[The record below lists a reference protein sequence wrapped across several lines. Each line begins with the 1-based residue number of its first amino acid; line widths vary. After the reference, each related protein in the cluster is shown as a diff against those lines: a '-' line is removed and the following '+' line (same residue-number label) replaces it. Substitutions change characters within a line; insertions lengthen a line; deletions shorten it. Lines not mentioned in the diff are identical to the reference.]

1 MKTVYIPKG
10 ETVHYESL
18 ATEHLVVHGRLH
30 VTYGVKAQSI
40 TGSGVIDA
48 GSINA
53 DTVCIDD
60 VESGT
65 VICKR
70 LIAKRVQAPEVFAS
84 ESAAVSCFLSA
95 AYVETGKLT
104 AAISEVDEVVAQE
117 VVNLTPKKRTLFGTL
132 FASMLRSFW
141 TALTAPRQK
150 AEVLDAEFVPAQEDH
165 TETVQNEGSA
175 EFSASDQ
182 SVPEVEEKQED
193 VVDEE
198 LNRIVGLFK
207 LSREQ
212 GYNPDVAIRMCFVD
226 ETGTLHELNRTRRK
240 NRMTIT
246 YDGYEIRQLDL
257 ADLFGE
263 RDVFLSI
270 LNPLYFIEEL
280 GEDGKKLL
288 ERYLPT
294 IPHETVLSQLS
305 EPVREHLKNETILS
319 PEGSLKR
326 CREEIRSLEERI
338 TYLRGQKDLAASQG
352 ESHEQAEQEV
362 TLQADLLRREIAE
375 LEQRQFSSMDVS
387 AMQERLVELSGRYEE
402 AARDERADTSKL
414 REQLQL
420 LREKIARREVEKY
433 QSKFTEALAEAS
445 ARVKDLGV
453 RYQRENAA
461 YKAFHAG
468 MECPACHRSV
478 TEQSLPEVQAAL
490 KKVLS
495 ELYAAGSEQRAQLIE
510 LQEMDKKAADTFAQF
525 KEDDL
530 GKWAAEAAEMEQ
542 RCASLAEQ
550 ASAETER
557 LRAEI
562 QTLTADLEYG
572 NLSQSEYDHL
582 GTCREELRQSEAK
595 IAALQTMTAAQLPDF
610 DREIAQANASIAEIK
625 RKMANV
631 IAYISK
637 RAELT
642 FSQLKMNRVEISL
655 YDVVKSTGEVK
666 DTFKFQYGGRRYDRL
681 SLSEK
686 IRAGMEVSELMKRL
700 TGRNYPV
707 FVDNMESVDDLANV
721 RPTGQIIMA
730 KCVSGAAL
738 QVKPIRPIAFA
749 EQRAA

>member
-1 MKTVYIPKG
+1 MKKIEQFQITSLMLSGFKSYEEPTELVFGNPTVITGGNGRGKSSIADAIAFAVTGCPFFG
-10 ETVHYESL
+10 ER
-18 ATEHLVVHGRLH
+18 GIDRLH
-30 VTYGVKAQSI
+30 
-40 TGSGVIDA
+40 
-48 GSINA
+48 
-53 DTVCIDD
+53 
-60 VESGT
+60 
-65 VICKR
+65 
-70 LIAKRVQAPEVFAS
+70 
-84 ESAAVSCFLSA
+84 
-95 AYVETGKLT
+95 
-104 AAISEVDEVVAQE
+104 
-117 VVNLTPKKRTLFGTL
+117 
-132 FASMLRSFW
+132 
-141 TALTAPRQK
+141 
-150 AEVLDAEFVPAQEDH
+150 
-165 TETVQNEGSA
+165 NE
-175 EFSASDQ
+175 
-182 SVPEVEEKQED
+182 
-193 VVDEE
+193 
-198 LNRIVGLFK
+198 N
-207 LSREQ
+207 
-212 GYNPDVAIRMCFVD
+212 NPDAAIRMCFVD

-270 LNPLYFIEEL
+270 FNPLYFIEEL

-326 CREEIRSLEERI
+326 CREEIRGLEERI

-352 ESHEQAEQEV
+352 ESHEQAEQEL
-362 TLQADLLRREIAE
+362 TLQADTLREEIAE
-375 LEQRQFSSMDVS
+375 LEQRQFSGMDVS
-387 AMQERLVELSGRYEE
+387 DMQERLVELSGRYEE
-402 AARDERADTSKL
+402 AARDERTDTSKL
-414 REQLQL
+414 REQLQT
-420 LREKIARREVEKY
+420 LREKIARREGEQY

-453 RYQRENAA
+453 RYQRESAA

-478 TEQSLPEVQAAL
+478 TEQSLSEVQAAL

-510 LQEMDKKAADTFAQF
+510 LQEMDKKAADTFARF

-610 DREIAQANASIAEIK
+610 DREIAQANANIAEIK
-625 RKMANV
+625 RKMADV

>member
-1 MKTVYIPKG
+1 MKKIKQFQITSLMLSGFKSYEEPTELVFGNPTVITGGNGRGKSSIADAIAFAVTGCPFFG
-10 ETVHYESL
+10 ER
-18 ATEHLVVHGRLH
+18 GIDRLH
-30 VTYGVKAQSI
+30 
-40 TGSGVIDA
+40 
-48 GSINA
+48 
-53 DTVCIDD
+53 
-60 VESGT
+60 
-65 VICKR
+65 
-70 LIAKRVQAPEVFAS
+70 
-84 ESAAVSCFLSA
+84 
-95 AYVETGKLT
+95 
-104 AAISEVDEVVAQE
+104 
-117 VVNLTPKKRTLFGTL
+117 
-132 FASMLRSFW
+132 
-141 TALTAPRQK
+141 
-150 AEVLDAEFVPAQEDH
+150 
-165 TETVQNEGSA
+165 NE
-175 EFSASDQ
+175 
-182 SVPEVEEKQED
+182 
-193 VVDEE
+193 
-198 LNRIVGLFK
+198 N
-207 LSREQ
+207 
-212 GYNPDVAIRMCFVD
+212 NPDVAIRMCFVD

-319 PEGSLKR
+319 PEGSLKH
-326 CREEIRSLEERI
+326 CREEIRGLEERI

-352 ESHEQAEQEV
+352 EFHEQAEQEL
-362 TLQADLLRREIAE
+362 TLQADALREEIAE

-402 AARDERADTSKL
+402 AARDERTDTSKL

-478 TEQSLPEVQAAL
+478 TEQSLSEVQAAL

-510 LQEMDKKAADTFAQF
+510 LQEMDKKAADTFARF

-550 ASAETER
+550 ASAETEC

-572 NLSQSEYDHL
+572 NLSQAEYDRL

-595 IAALQTMTAAQLPDF
+595 IAALQDMTAAQLPDF
-610 DREIAQANASIAEIK
+610 DHEIAQANANIAEIK
-625 RKMANV
+625 RKMADV

>member
-1 MKTVYIPKG
+1 MKKIEQFQITSLMLSGFKSYEEPTELVFGNPTVITGGNGRGKSSIADAIAFAVTGCPFFG
-10 ETVHYESL
+10 ER
-18 ATEHLVVHGRLH
+18 GIDRLH
-30 VTYGVKAQSI
+30 
-40 TGSGVIDA
+40 
-48 GSINA
+48 
-53 DTVCIDD
+53 
-60 VESGT
+60 
-65 VICKR
+65 
-70 LIAKRVQAPEVFAS
+70 
-84 ESAAVSCFLSA
+84 
-95 AYVETGKLT
+95 
-104 AAISEVDEVVAQE
+104 
-117 VVNLTPKKRTLFGTL
+117 
-132 FASMLRSFW
+132 
-141 TALTAPRQK
+141 
-150 AEVLDAEFVPAQEDH
+150 
-165 TETVQNEGSA
+165 NE
-175 EFSASDQ
+175 
-182 SVPEVEEKQED
+182 
-193 VVDEE
+193 
-198 LNRIVGLFK
+198 N
-207 LSREQ
+207 
-212 GYNPDVAIRMCFVD
+212 NPDVAIRMCFVD

-257 ADLFGE
+257 ADFFGE

-270 LNPLYFIEEL
+270 FNPLYFIEEL

-326 CREEIRSLEERI
+326 CREEIRGLEERI

-352 ESHEQAEQEV
+352 ESHEQAEQEL
-362 TLQADLLRREIAE
+362 TLQADTLREEIAE
-375 LEQRQFSSMDVS
+375 LEQRQFSGMDVS
-387 AMQERLVELSGRYEE
+387 DMQERLVELSGRYEE
-402 AARDERADTSKL
+402 AARDERTDTSKL
-414 REQLQL
+414 REQLQT
-420 LREKIARREVEKY
+420 LREKIARREGEQY

-453 RYQRENAA
+453 RYQRESAA

-478 TEQSLPEVQAAL
+478 TEQSLSEVQAAL

-510 LQEMDKKAADTFAQF
+510 LQEMDKKAADTFARF

-550 ASAETER
+550 ASAETEC

-572 NLSQSEYDHL
+572 NLSQAEYDRL

-625 RKMANV
+625 RKIANV

-681 SLSEK
+681 SLSGK
-686 IRAGMEVSELMKRL
+686 IWAGMEVSELMKRL

-738 QVKPIRPIAFA
+738 QVKPVRPIVFA

>member
-1 MKTVYIPKG
+1 MYGI
-10 ETVHYESL
+10 EYEDDIL
-18 ATEHLVVHGRLH
+18 LLLRMIKFLH
-30 VTYGVKAQSI
+30 MQSP
-40 TGSGVIDA
+40 DA
-48 GSINA
+48 AHIFCQGH
-53 DTVCIDD
+53 
-60 VESGT
+60 
-65 VICKR
+65 
-70 LIAKRVQAPEVFAS
+70 P
-84 ESAAVSCFLSA
+84 
-95 AYVETGKLT
+95 
-104 AAISEVDEVVAQE
+104 
-117 VVNLTPKKRTLFGTL
+117 
-132 FASMLRSFW
+132 
-141 TALTAPRQK
+141 
-150 AEVLDAEFVPAQEDH
+150 
-165 TETVQNEGSA
+165 
-175 EFSASDQ
+175 
-182 SVPEVEEKQED
+182 
-193 VVDEE
+193 VVDE
-198 LNRIVGLFK
+198 N
-207 LSREQ
+207 
-212 GYNPDVAIRMCFVD
+212 NPDVAIRMCFVD

-478 TEQSLPEVQAAL
+478 TEQSLSEVQAAL

-510 LQEMDKKAADTFAQF
+510 LQEMDKKAADTFARF

-550 ASAETER
+550 ASAETEC

-572 NLSQSEYDHL
+572 NLSQAEYDRL

-595 IAALQTMTAAQLPDF
+595 IAALQDMTAAQLPDF
-610 DREIAQANASIAEIK
+610 DHEIAQANANIAEIK
-625 RKMANV
+625 RKMADV

>member
-1 MKTVYIPKG
+1 MKKIEQFQITSLMLSGFKSYEEPTELVFGNPTVITGGNGRGKSSIADAIAFAVTGCPFFG
-10 ETVHYESL
+10 ER
-18 ATEHLVVHGRLH
+18 GIDRLH
-30 VTYGVKAQSI
+30 
-40 TGSGVIDA
+40 
-48 GSINA
+48 
-53 DTVCIDD
+53 
-60 VESGT
+60 
-65 VICKR
+65 
-70 LIAKRVQAPEVFAS
+70 
-84 ESAAVSCFLSA
+84 
-95 AYVETGKLT
+95 
-104 AAISEVDEVVAQE
+104 
-117 VVNLTPKKRTLFGTL
+117 
-132 FASMLRSFW
+132 
-141 TALTAPRQK
+141 
-150 AEVLDAEFVPAQEDH
+150 
-165 TETVQNEGSA
+165 NE
-175 EFSASDQ
+175 
-182 SVPEVEEKQED
+182 
-193 VVDEE
+193 
-198 LNRIVGLFK
+198 N
-207 LSREQ
+207 
-212 GYNPDVAIRMCFVD
+212 NPDVAIRMCFVD

-270 LNPLYFIEEL
+270 FNPLYFIEEL

-326 CREEIRSLEERI
+326 CREEIRGLEERI

-352 ESHEQAEQEV
+352 ESHEQAEQEL
-362 TLQADLLRREIAE
+362 TLQADTLREEIAE

-387 AMQERLVELSGRYEE
+387 DMQERLVELSGRYEE
-402 AARDERADTSKL
+402 AARDERTDTSKL
-414 REQLQL
+414 REQLQT

-478 TEQSLPEVQAAL
+478 TEQSLSEVQAAL

-610 DREIAQANASIAEIK
+610 DREIAQANANIAEIK
-625 RKMANV
+625 RKMADV

>member
-1 MKTVYIPKG
+1 MKKIEQFQITSLMLSGFKSYEEPTELVFGNPTVITGGNGRGKSSIADAIAFAVTGCPFFG
-10 ETVHYESL
+10 ER
-18 ATEHLVVHGRLH
+18 GIDRLH
-30 VTYGVKAQSI
+30 
-40 TGSGVIDA
+40 
-48 GSINA
+48 
-53 DTVCIDD
+53 
-60 VESGT
+60 
-65 VICKR
+65 
-70 LIAKRVQAPEVFAS
+70 
-84 ESAAVSCFLSA
+84 
-95 AYVETGKLT
+95 
-104 AAISEVDEVVAQE
+104 
-117 VVNLTPKKRTLFGTL
+117 
-132 FASMLRSFW
+132 
-141 TALTAPRQK
+141 
-150 AEVLDAEFVPAQEDH
+150 
-165 TETVQNEGSA
+165 NE
-175 EFSASDQ
+175 
-182 SVPEVEEKQED
+182 
-193 VVDEE
+193 
-198 LNRIVGLFK
+198 N
-207 LSREQ
+207 
-212 GYNPDVAIRMCFVD
+212 NPDVAIRMCFVD

-280 GEDGKKLL
+280 GENGKKLL

-326 CREEIRSLEERI
+326 CREEIRGLEERI

-352 ESHEQAEQEV
+352 ESHEQAEQEL
-362 TLQADLLRREIAE
+362 TLQADTLREEIAE
-375 LEQRQFSSMDVS
+375 LEQRQFSGMDVS
-387 AMQERLVELSGRYEE
+387 DMQERLVELSGRYEE
-402 AARDERADTSKL
+402 AARDERTDTSKL

-478 TEQSLPEVQAAL
+478 TEQSLSEVQAAL

-510 LQEMDKKAADTFAQF
+510 LQEMDKKAADTFARF

-610 DREIAQANASIAEIK
+610 DREIAQANAGIAEIK

-686 IRAGMEVSELMKRL
+686 IQAGMEVSELMKRL

>member
-1 MKTVYIPKG
+1 MKKIEQFQITSLMLSGFKSYEEPTELVFGNPTVITGGNGRGKSSIADAIAFAVTGCPFFG
-10 ETVHYESL
+10 ER
-18 ATEHLVVHGRLH
+18 GIDRLH
-30 VTYGVKAQSI
+30 
-40 TGSGVIDA
+40 
-48 GSINA
+48 
-53 DTVCIDD
+53 
-60 VESGT
+60 
-65 VICKR
+65 
-70 LIAKRVQAPEVFAS
+70 
-84 ESAAVSCFLSA
+84 
-95 AYVETGKLT
+95 
-104 AAISEVDEVVAQE
+104 
-117 VVNLTPKKRTLFGTL
+117 
-132 FASMLRSFW
+132 
-141 TALTAPRQK
+141 
-150 AEVLDAEFVPAQEDH
+150 
-165 TETVQNEGSA
+165 NE
-175 EFSASDQ
+175 
-182 SVPEVEEKQED
+182 
-193 VVDEE
+193 
-198 LNRIVGLFK
+198 N
-207 LSREQ
+207 
-212 GYNPDVAIRMCFVD
+212 NPDVAIRMCFVD

-270 LNPLYFIEEL
+270 FNPLYFIEEL

-326 CREEIRSLEERI
+326 CREEIRGLEERI

-352 ESHEQAEQEV
+352 ESHEQAEQEL

-478 TEQSLPEVQAAL
+478 TEQSLSEVQAAL

-510 LQEMDKKAADTFAQF
+510 LQEMDKKAADTFARF

-550 ASAETER
+550 ASAETEC

-572 NLSQSEYDHL
+572 NLSQAEYDRL

-595 IAALQTMTAAQLPDF
+595 IAALQDMTAAQLPDF
-610 DREIAQANASIAEIK
+610 DREIAQANANIAEIK
-625 RKMANV
+625 RKMADV

-666 DTFKFQYGGRRYDRL
+666 DTFKFQYGARRYDRL

>member
-1 MKTVYIPKG
+1 MKKIEQFQITSLMLSGFKSYEEPTELVFGNPTVITGGNGRGKSSIADAIAFAVTGCPFFEERG
-10 ETVHYESL
+10 ID
-18 ATEHLVVHGRLH
+18 RLH
-30 VTYGVKAQSI
+30 
-40 TGSGVIDA
+40 
-48 GSINA
+48 
-53 DTVCIDD
+53 
-60 VESGT
+60 
-65 VICKR
+65 
-70 LIAKRVQAPEVFAS
+70 
-84 ESAAVSCFLSA
+84 
-95 AYVETGKLT
+95 
-104 AAISEVDEVVAQE
+104 
-117 VVNLTPKKRTLFGTL
+117 
-132 FASMLRSFW
+132 
-141 TALTAPRQK
+141 
-150 AEVLDAEFVPAQEDH
+150 
-165 TETVQNEGSA
+165 NE
-175 EFSASDQ
+175 
-182 SVPEVEEKQED
+182 
-193 VVDEE
+193 
-198 LNRIVGLFK
+198 N
-207 LSREQ
+207 
-212 GYNPDVAIRMCFVD
+212 NPDVAIRMCFVD

-270 LNPLYFIEEL
+270 FNPLYFIEEL

-326 CREEIRSLEERI
+326 CREEIRGLEERI

-352 ESHEQAEQEV
+352 ESHEQAEQEL
-362 TLQADLLRREIAE
+362 TLQADTLREEIAE
-375 LEQRQFSSMDVS
+375 LEQRQFSGMDVS
-387 AMQERLVELSGRYEE
+387 DMQERLVELSGRYEE
-402 AARDERADTSKL
+402 AARDERTDTSKL
-414 REQLQL
+414 REQLQT
-420 LREKIARREVEKY
+420 LREKIARREGEQY

-453 RYQRENAA
+453 RYQRESAA

-610 DREIAQANASIAEIK
+610 DREIAQANANIAEIK

-738 QVKPIRPIAFA
+738 QVKPVRPIVFA

>member
-1 MKTVYIPKG
+1 MKKIEQFQITSLMLSGFKSYEEPTELVFGNPTVITGGNGRGKSSIADAIAFAVTGCPFFG
-10 ETVHYESL
+10 ER
-18 ATEHLVVHGRLH
+18 GIDRLH
-30 VTYGVKAQSI
+30 
-40 TGSGVIDA
+40 
-48 GSINA
+48 
-53 DTVCIDD
+53 
-60 VESGT
+60 
-65 VICKR
+65 
-70 LIAKRVQAPEVFAS
+70 
-84 ESAAVSCFLSA
+84 
-95 AYVETGKLT
+95 
-104 AAISEVDEVVAQE
+104 
-117 VVNLTPKKRTLFGTL
+117 
-132 FASMLRSFW
+132 
-141 TALTAPRQK
+141 
-150 AEVLDAEFVPAQEDH
+150 
-165 TETVQNEGSA
+165 NE
-175 EFSASDQ
+175 
-182 SVPEVEEKQED
+182 
-193 VVDEE
+193 
-198 LNRIVGLFK
+198 N
-207 LSREQ
+207 
-212 GYNPDVAIRMCFVD
+212 NPDVAIRMCFVD

-246 YDGYEIRQLDL
+246 YDGYEILQLDL

-270 LNPLYFIEEL
+270 FNPLYFIEEL

-326 CREEIRSLEERI
+326 CREEIRGLEERI

-352 ESHEQAEQEV
+352 ESHEQAEQEL
-362 TLQADLLRREIAE
+362 TLQADTLRKEIAE

-387 AMQERLVELSGRYEE
+387 DMQERLVELSGRYEE
-402 AARDERADTSKL
+402 AARDERTDTSKL
-414 REQLQL
+414 REQLQT
-420 LREKIARREVEKY
+420 LREKIARREGEQY

-453 RYQRENAA
+453 RYQRESAA

-468 MECPACHRSV
+468 MECPACHWSV

>member
-1 MKTVYIPKG
+1 MKKIEQFQITSLMLSGFKSYEEPTELVFGNPTVITGGNGRGKSSIADAIAFAVTGCPFFG
-10 ETVHYESL
+10 ER
-18 ATEHLVVHGRLH
+18 GIDRLH
-30 VTYGVKAQSI
+30 
-40 TGSGVIDA
+40 
-48 GSINA
+48 
-53 DTVCIDD
+53 
-60 VESGT
+60 
-65 VICKR
+65 
-70 LIAKRVQAPEVFAS
+70 
-84 ESAAVSCFLSA
+84 
-95 AYVETGKLT
+95 
-104 AAISEVDEVVAQE
+104 
-117 VVNLTPKKRTLFGTL
+117 
-132 FASMLRSFW
+132 
-141 TALTAPRQK
+141 
-150 AEVLDAEFVPAQEDH
+150 
-165 TETVQNEGSA
+165 NE
-175 EFSASDQ
+175 
-182 SVPEVEEKQED
+182 
-193 VVDEE
+193 
-198 LNRIVGLFK
+198 N
-207 LSREQ
+207 
-212 GYNPDVAIRMCFVD
+212 NPDVAIRMCFVD

-326 CREEIRSLEERI
+326 CREEIRGLEERI

-352 ESHEQAEQEV
+352 ESHEQAEQEL
-362 TLQADLLRREIAE
+362 TLQVDTLREEIAE
-375 LEQRQFSSMDVS
+375 LEQRQFSGMDVS
-387 AMQERLVELSGRYEE
+387 DMQERLVELSGRYEE

-610 DREIAQANASIAEIK
+610 DREIAQANSSIAEIK

>member
-1 MKTVYIPKG
+1 MKKIEQFQITSLMLSGFKSYEEPTELVFGNPTVITGGNGRGKSSIADAIAFAVTGCPFFG
-10 ETVHYESL
+10 ER
-18 ATEHLVVHGRLH
+18 GIDRLH
-30 VTYGVKAQSI
+30 
-40 TGSGVIDA
+40 
-48 GSINA
+48 
-53 DTVCIDD
+53 
-60 VESGT
+60 
-65 VICKR
+65 
-70 LIAKRVQAPEVFAS
+70 
-84 ESAAVSCFLSA
+84 
-95 AYVETGKLT
+95 
-104 AAISEVDEVVAQE
+104 
-117 VVNLTPKKRTLFGTL
+117 
-132 FASMLRSFW
+132 
-141 TALTAPRQK
+141 
-150 AEVLDAEFVPAQEDH
+150 
-165 TETVQNEGSA
+165 NE
-175 EFSASDQ
+175 
-182 SVPEVEEKQED
+182 
-193 VVDEE
+193 
-198 LNRIVGLFK
+198 N
-207 LSREQ
+207 
-212 GYNPDVAIRMCFVD
+212 NPDVAIRMCFVD

-326 CREEIRSLEERI
+326 CREEIRGLEERI

-352 ESHEQAEQEV
+352 ESHEQAEQEL
-362 TLQADLLRREIAE
+362 TLQADTLREEIAE
-375 LEQRQFSSMDVS
+375 LEQRQFSGMDVS

-453 RYQRENAA
+453 RYQRESAA

-478 TEQSLPEVQAAL
+478 TEQSLSEVQAAL

-510 LQEMDKKAADTFAQF
+510 LQEMDKKAADTFARF

-550 ASAETER
+550 ASAETEC

-572 NLSQSEYDHL
+572 NLSQAEYDRL

-595 IAALQTMTAAQLPDF
+595 IAALQDMTAAQLPDF
-610 DREIAQANASIAEIK
+610 DHEIAQANANIAEIK
-625 RKMANV
+625 RKMADV

>member
-1 MKTVYIPKG
+1 MKKIEQFQITSLMLSGFKSYEEPTELVFGNPTVITGGNGRGKSSIADAIAFAVTGCPFFG
-10 ETVHYESL
+10 ER
-18 ATEHLVVHGRLH
+18 GIDRLH
-30 VTYGVKAQSI
+30 
-40 TGSGVIDA
+40 
-48 GSINA
+48 
-53 DTVCIDD
+53 
-60 VESGT
+60 
-65 VICKR
+65 
-70 LIAKRVQAPEVFAS
+70 
-84 ESAAVSCFLSA
+84 
-95 AYVETGKLT
+95 
-104 AAISEVDEVVAQE
+104 
-117 VVNLTPKKRTLFGTL
+117 
-132 FASMLRSFW
+132 
-141 TALTAPRQK
+141 
-150 AEVLDAEFVPAQEDH
+150 
-165 TETVQNEGSA
+165 NE
-175 EFSASDQ
+175 
-182 SVPEVEEKQED
+182 
-193 VVDEE
+193 
-198 LNRIVGLFK
+198 N
-207 LSREQ
+207 
-212 GYNPDVAIRMCFVD
+212 NPDAAIRMCFVD

-270 LNPLYFIEEL
+270 FNPLYFIEEL

-326 CREEIRSLEERI
+326 CREEIRGLEERI

-352 ESHEQAEQEV
+352 ESHEQAEQEL
-362 TLQADLLRREIAE
+362 TLQADTLREEIAE
-375 LEQRQFSSMDVS
+375 LEQRQFSGMDVS
-387 AMQERLVELSGRYEE
+387 DMQERLVELSGRYEE
-402 AARDERADTSKL
+402 AARDERTDTSKL
-414 REQLQL
+414 REQLQT
-420 LREKIARREVEKY
+420 LREKIARREGEQY

-445 ARVKDLGV
+445 ARVKDLGM
-453 RYQRENAA
+453 RYQRESAA

-625 RKMANV
+625 RKMADV

-686 IRAGMEVSELMKRL
+686 IWAGMEVSELMKRL

>member
-1 MKTVYIPKG
+1 MKKIKQFQITSLMLSGFKSYEEPTELVFGNPTVITGGNGRGKSSIADAIAFAVTGCPFFG
-10 ETVHYESL
+10 ER
-18 ATEHLVVHGRLH
+18 GIDRLH
-30 VTYGVKAQSI
+30 
-40 TGSGVIDA
+40 
-48 GSINA
+48 
-53 DTVCIDD
+53 
-60 VESGT
+60 
-65 VICKR
+65 
-70 LIAKRVQAPEVFAS
+70 
-84 ESAAVSCFLSA
+84 
-95 AYVETGKLT
+95 
-104 AAISEVDEVVAQE
+104 
-117 VVNLTPKKRTLFGTL
+117 
-132 FASMLRSFW
+132 
-141 TALTAPRQK
+141 
-150 AEVLDAEFVPAQEDH
+150 
-165 TETVQNEGSA
+165 NE
-175 EFSASDQ
+175 
-182 SVPEVEEKQED
+182 
-193 VVDEE
+193 
-198 LNRIVGLFK
+198 N
-207 LSREQ
+207 
-212 GYNPDVAIRMCFVD
+212 NPDVAIRMCFVD

-270 LNPLYFIEEL
+270 FNPLYFIEEL

-326 CREEIRSLEERI
+326 CREEIRGLEERI

-352 ESHEQAEQEV
+352 ESHEQAEQEL
-362 TLQADLLRREIAE
+362 TLQADTLREEIAE
-375 LEQRQFSSMDVS
+375 LEQRQFSGMDVS
-387 AMQERLVELSGRYEE
+387 DMQERLVELSGRYEE
-402 AARDERADTSKL
+402 AARDERTDTSKL
-414 REQLQL
+414 REQIQT
-420 LREKIARREVEKY
+420 LREKIARREGEQY

-530 GKWAAEAAEMEQ
+530 GTWAAEAAEMEQ

-550 ASAETER
+550 ASAETEC

-572 NLSQSEYDHL
+572 NLSQAEYDRL

-631 IAYISK
+631 IVYISK

>member
-1 MKTVYIPKG
+1 MTQKSFPITSLMLSGFKSYEEPTELVFGNPTVITGGNGRGKSSIADAIAFAVTGCPFFG
-10 ETVHYESL
+10 ER
-18 ATEHLVVHGRLH
+18 GIDRLH
-30 VTYGVKAQSI
+30 
-40 TGSGVIDA
+40 
-48 GSINA
+48 
-53 DTVCIDD
+53 
-60 VESGT
+60 
-65 VICKR
+65 
-70 LIAKRVQAPEVFAS
+70 
-84 ESAAVSCFLSA
+84 
-95 AYVETGKLT
+95 
-104 AAISEVDEVVAQE
+104 
-117 VVNLTPKKRTLFGTL
+117 
-132 FASMLRSFW
+132 
-141 TALTAPRQK
+141 
-150 AEVLDAEFVPAQEDH
+150 
-165 TETVQNEGSA
+165 NE
-175 EFSASDQ
+175 
-182 SVPEVEEKQED
+182 
-193 VVDEE
+193 
-198 LNRIVGLFK
+198 N
-207 LSREQ
+207 
-212 GYNPDVAIRMCFVD
+212 NPDVAIRMCFVD

-270 LNPLYFIEEL
+270 FNPLYFIEEL

-326 CREEIRSLEERI
+326 CREEIRGLEERI

-352 ESHEQAEQEV
+352 ESHEQAEQEL
-362 TLQADLLRREIAE
+362 TLQVDTLREEIAE
-375 LEQRQFSSMDVS
+375 LEQRQFSGMDVS
-387 AMQERLVELSGRYEE
+387 DMQERLVELSGRYEE
-402 AARDERADTSKL
+402 AARDERTDTSKL
-414 REQLQL
+414 REQIQT
-420 LREKIARREVEKY
+420 LREKIARREGEQY

-453 RYQRENAA
+453 RYQRESAA

-610 DREIAQANASIAEIK
+610 DREIAQANAGIAEIK

>member
-1 MKTVYIPKG
+1 MKKIEQFQITSLMLSGFKSYEEPTELVFGNPTVITGGNGRGKSSIADAIAFAVTGCPFFG
-10 ETVHYESL
+10 ER
-18 ATEHLVVHGRLH
+18 GIDRLH
-30 VTYGVKAQSI
+30 
-40 TGSGVIDA
+40 
-48 GSINA
+48 
-53 DTVCIDD
+53 
-60 VESGT
+60 
-65 VICKR
+65 
-70 LIAKRVQAPEVFAS
+70 
-84 ESAAVSCFLSA
+84 
-95 AYVETGKLT
+95 
-104 AAISEVDEVVAQE
+104 
-117 VVNLTPKKRTLFGTL
+117 
-132 FASMLRSFW
+132 
-141 TALTAPRQK
+141 
-150 AEVLDAEFVPAQEDH
+150 
-165 TETVQNEGSA
+165 NE
-175 EFSASDQ
+175 
-182 SVPEVEEKQED
+182 
-193 VVDEE
+193 
-198 LNRIVGLFK
+198 N
-207 LSREQ
+207 
-212 GYNPDVAIRMCFVD
+212 NPDVAIRMCFVD

-326 CREEIRSLEERI
+326 CREEIRGLEERI

-352 ESHEQAEQEV
+352 ESHEQAEQEL
-362 TLQADLLRREIAE
+362 TLQADTLREEIAE

-478 TEQSLPEVQAAL
+478 TEQSLSEVQAAL

-510 LQEMDKKAADTFAQF
+510 LQEMDKKAADTFARF

-550 ASAETER
+550 ASAETEC

-572 NLSQSEYDHL
+572 NLSQAEYDRL

-595 IAALQTMTAAQLPDF
+595 IAALQDMTAAQLPDF

-625 RKMANV
+625 RKMADV

-637 RAELT
+637 RAELI

>member
-1 MKTVYIPKG
+1 MKKIEQFQITSLMLSGFKSYEEPTELVFGNPTVITGGNGRGKSSIADAIAFAVTGCPFFG
-10 ETVHYESL
+10 ER
-18 ATEHLVVHGRLH
+18 GIDRLH
-30 VTYGVKAQSI
+30 
-40 TGSGVIDA
+40 
-48 GSINA
+48 
-53 DTVCIDD
+53 
-60 VESGT
+60 
-65 VICKR
+65 
-70 LIAKRVQAPEVFAS
+70 
-84 ESAAVSCFLSA
+84 
-95 AYVETGKLT
+95 
-104 AAISEVDEVVAQE
+104 
-117 VVNLTPKKRTLFGTL
+117 
-132 FASMLRSFW
+132 
-141 TALTAPRQK
+141 
-150 AEVLDAEFVPAQEDH
+150 
-165 TETVQNEGSA
+165 NE
-175 EFSASDQ
+175 
-182 SVPEVEEKQED
+182 
-193 VVDEE
+193 
-198 LNRIVGLFK
+198 N
-207 LSREQ
+207 
-212 GYNPDVAIRMCFVD
+212 NPDVAIRMCFVD
-226 ETGTLHELNRTRRK
+226 GTGTLHELNRTRRK

-326 CREEIRSLEERI
+326 CREEIRGLEERI

-352 ESHEQAEQEV
+352 ESHEQAEQEL
-362 TLQADLLRREIAE
+362 TLQADTLREEIAE
-375 LEQRQFSSMDVS
+375 LEQRQFSGMDVS
-387 AMQERLVELSGRYEE
+387 DMQERLVELSGRYEE
-402 AARDERADTSKL
+402 AARDERTDTSKL
-414 REQLQL
+414 REQIQT
-420 LREKIARREVEKY
+420 LREKIARREGEQY

-453 RYQRENAA
+453 RYQRESAA

-595 IAALQTMTAAQLPDF
+595 IAALQDMTAAQLPDF
-610 DREIAQANASIAEIK
+610 DREIAQANANIAEIK

-738 QVKPIRPIAFA
+738 QVKPVRPIVFA

>member
-1 MKTVYIPKG
+1 MKKIEQFQITSLMLSGFKSYEEPTELVFGNPTVITGGNGRGKSSIADAIAFAVTGCPFFG
-10 ETVHYESL
+10 ER
-18 ATEHLVVHGRLH
+18 GIDRLH
-30 VTYGVKAQSI
+30 
-40 TGSGVIDA
+40 
-48 GSINA
+48 
-53 DTVCIDD
+53 
-60 VESGT
+60 
-65 VICKR
+65 
-70 LIAKRVQAPEVFAS
+70 
-84 ESAAVSCFLSA
+84 
-95 AYVETGKLT
+95 
-104 AAISEVDEVVAQE
+104 
-117 VVNLTPKKRTLFGTL
+117 
-132 FASMLRSFW
+132 
-141 TALTAPRQK
+141 
-150 AEVLDAEFVPAQEDH
+150 
-165 TETVQNEGSA
+165 NE
-175 EFSASDQ
+175 
-182 SVPEVEEKQED
+182 
-193 VVDEE
+193 
-198 LNRIVGLFK
+198 N
-207 LSREQ
+207 
-212 GYNPDVAIRMCFVD
+212 NPDVAIRMCFVD

-270 LNPLYFIEEL
+270 FNPLYFIEEL

-326 CREEIRSLEERI
+326 WREEIRGLEERI

-352 ESHEQAEQEV
+352 ESHEQAEQEL
-362 TLQADLLRREIAE
+362 TLQADTLREEIAE
-375 LEQRQFSSMDVS
+375 LEQRQFSGMDVS
-387 AMQERLVELSGRYEE
+387 DMQKRLVELSGRYEE
-402 AARDERADTSKL
+402 AARDERTDTSKL
-414 REQLQL
+414 REQLQT
-420 LREKIARREVEKY
+420 LREKIARREGEQY

-453 RYQRENAA
+453 RYQRESAA

-686 IRAGMEVSELMKRL
+686 IWAGMEVSELMKRL

>member
-1 MKTVYIPKG
+1 MKKIEQFQITSLMLSGFKSYEEPTELVFGNPTVITGGNGRGKSSIADAIAFAVTGCPFFG
-10 ETVHYESL
+10 ER
-18 ATEHLVVHGRLH
+18 GIDRLH
-30 VTYGVKAQSI
+30 
-40 TGSGVIDA
+40 
-48 GSINA
+48 N
-53 DTVCIDD
+53 
-60 VESGT
+60 EN
-65 VICKR
+65 
-70 LIAKRVQAPEVFAS
+70 
-84 ESAAVSCFLSA
+84 
-95 AYVETGKLT
+95 
-104 AAISEVDEVVAQE
+104 
-117 VVNLTPKKRTLFGTL
+117 NL
-132 FASMLRSFW
+132 
-141 TALTAPRQK
+141 
-150 AEVLDAEFVPAQEDH
+150 
-165 TETVQNEGSA
+165 
-175 EFSASDQ
+175 
-182 SVPEVEEKQED
+182 
-193 VVDEE
+193 
-198 LNRIVGLFK
+198 
-207 LSREQ
+207 
-212 GYNPDVAIRMCFVD
+212 DVAIRMGLVD

-270 LNPLYFIEEL
+270 FNPLYFIEEL

-326 CREEIRSLEERI
+326 CREEIRGLEERI

-375 LEQRQFSSMDVS
+375 LEQRLFSGMDVS

-433 QSKFTEALAEAS
+433 QSKFTETLAEAS

-453 RYQRENAA
+453 RYQRESAA
-461 YKAFHAG
+461 YKAFHTG

-510 LQEMDKKAADTFAQF
+510 LQEMDKKAADTFARF

-530 GKWAAEAAEMEQ
+530 GKWAAEATEMEQ

-550 ASAETER
+550 ASAETEC

-572 NLSQSEYDHL
+572 NLSQAEYDRL

-595 IAALQTMTAAQLPDF
+595 IAALQDMTAAQLPDF
-610 DREIAQANASIAEIK
+610 DREIAQANANIAEIK
-625 RKMANV
+625 RKMADV

-721 RPTGQIIMA
+721 RPTGQVIMA

>member
-1 MKTVYIPKG
+1 MKKIEQFQITSLMLSGFKSYEEPTELVFGNPTVITGGNGRGKSSIADAIAFAVTGCPFFG
-10 ETVHYESL
+10 ER
-18 ATEHLVVHGRLH
+18 GIDRLH
-30 VTYGVKAQSI
+30 
-40 TGSGVIDA
+40 
-48 GSINA
+48 
-53 DTVCIDD
+53 
-60 VESGT
+60 
-65 VICKR
+65 
-70 LIAKRVQAPEVFAS
+70 
-84 ESAAVSCFLSA
+84 
-95 AYVETGKLT
+95 
-104 AAISEVDEVVAQE
+104 
-117 VVNLTPKKRTLFGTL
+117 
-132 FASMLRSFW
+132 
-141 TALTAPRQK
+141 
-150 AEVLDAEFVPAQEDH
+150 
-165 TETVQNEGSA
+165 NE
-175 EFSASDQ
+175 
-182 SVPEVEEKQED
+182 
-193 VVDEE
+193 
-198 LNRIVGLFK
+198 N
-207 LSREQ
+207 
-212 GYNPDVAIRMCFVD
+212 NPDVAIRMCLVD
-226 ETGTLHELNRTRRK
+226 ETGTFHELNRTRRK

-270 LNPLYFIEEL
+270 FNPLYFIEEL

-326 CREEIRSLEERI
+326 CREEIRGLEERI

-352 ESHEQAEQEV
+352 ESHEQAEQEL
-362 TLQADLLRREIAE
+362 TLQADTLREEIAE
-375 LEQRQFSSMDVS
+375 LEQRQFSGMDVS
-387 AMQERLVELSGRYEE
+387 DMQERLVELSGRYEE

-414 REQLQL
+414 REQLQT
-420 LREKIARREVEKY
+420 LREKIARREGEQY

-453 RYQRENAA
+453 RYQRESAA

-610 DREIAQANASIAEIK
+610 DREIAQANSSIAEIK

>member
-1 MKTVYIPKG
+1 MKKIEQFQITSLMLSGFKSYEEPTELVFGNPTVITGGNGRGKSSIADAIAFAVTGCPFFG
-10 ETVHYESL
+10 ER
-18 ATEHLVVHGRLH
+18 GIDRLH
-30 VTYGVKAQSI
+30 
-40 TGSGVIDA
+40 
-48 GSINA
+48 
-53 DTVCIDD
+53 
-60 VESGT
+60 
-65 VICKR
+65 
-70 LIAKRVQAPEVFAS
+70 
-84 ESAAVSCFLSA
+84 
-95 AYVETGKLT
+95 
-104 AAISEVDEVVAQE
+104 
-117 VVNLTPKKRTLFGTL
+117 
-132 FASMLRSFW
+132 
-141 TALTAPRQK
+141 
-150 AEVLDAEFVPAQEDH
+150 
-165 TETVQNEGSA
+165 NE
-175 EFSASDQ
+175 
-182 SVPEVEEKQED
+182 
-193 VVDEE
+193 
-198 LNRIVGLFK
+198 N
-207 LSREQ
+207 
-212 GYNPDVAIRMCFVD
+212 NPDVAIRMCFVD

-362 TLQADLLRREIAE
+362 TLQAGLLRREIAE

-478 TEQSLPEVQAAL
+478 TEQSLSEVQAAL

-510 LQEMDKKAADTFAQF
+510 LQEMDKKAADTFARF

-550 ASAETER
+550 ASAETEC

-572 NLSQSEYDHL
+572 NLSQAEYDRL

-666 DTFKFQYGGRRYDRL
+666 DTFKFQYSGRRYDRL

-738 QVKPIRPIAFA
+738 QVKPVRPIVFA

>member
-1 MKTVYIPKG
+1 MKKIEQFQITSLMLSGFKSYEEPTELVFGNPTVITGGNGRGKSSIADAIAFAVTGCPFFG
-10 ETVHYESL
+10 ER
-18 ATEHLVVHGRLH
+18 GIDRLH
-30 VTYGVKAQSI
+30 
-40 TGSGVIDA
+40 
-48 GSINA
+48 
-53 DTVCIDD
+53 
-60 VESGT
+60 
-65 VICKR
+65 
-70 LIAKRVQAPEVFAS
+70 
-84 ESAAVSCFLSA
+84 
-95 AYVETGKLT
+95 
-104 AAISEVDEVVAQE
+104 
-117 VVNLTPKKRTLFGTL
+117 
-132 FASMLRSFW
+132 
-141 TALTAPRQK
+141 
-150 AEVLDAEFVPAQEDH
+150 
-165 TETVQNEGSA
+165 NE
-175 EFSASDQ
+175 
-182 SVPEVEEKQED
+182 
-193 VVDEE
+193 
-198 LNRIVGLFK
+198 N
-207 LSREQ
+207 
-212 GYNPDVAIRMCFVD
+212 NPDVAIRMCFVD

-270 LNPLYFIEEL
+270 FNPLYFIEEL

-326 CREEIRSLEERI
+326 CREEIRGLEERI

-352 ESHEQAEQEV
+352 ESREQAEQEL
-362 TLQADLLRREIAE
+362 TLQADTLREEIAE
-375 LEQRQFSSMDVS
+375 LEQRQFSGMDVS
-387 AMQERLVELSGRYEE
+387 DMQERLVELSGRYEE
-402 AARDERADTSKL
+402 AARDERTDTSKL
-414 REQLQL
+414 REQLQT
-420 LREKIARREVEKY
+420 LREKIARREGEQY

-453 RYQRENAA
+453 RYQRESAA

-468 MECPACHRSV
+468 MECPACHRNV
-478 TEQSLPEVQAAL
+478 TEQSLSEVQAAL

-495 ELYAAGSEQRAQLIE
+495 ELYAAGSKQRAQLIE
-510 LQEMDKKAADTFAQF
+510 LQEMDKKAADTFARF

-550 ASAETER
+550 ASAETEC

-572 NLSQSEYDHL
+572 NLSQAEYDRL

-595 IAALQTMTAAQLPDF
+595 IAALQDMTAAQLPDF
-610 DREIAQANASIAEIK
+610 DREIAQANANIAEIK
-625 RKMANV
+625 RKMADV

-738 QVKPIRPIAFA
+738 QVKPVRPIVFA

>member
-1 MKTVYIPKG
+1 MKKIEQFQITSLMLSGFKSYEEPTELVFGNPTVITGGNGRGKSSIADAIAFAVTGCPFFG
-10 ETVHYESL
+10 ER
-18 ATEHLVVHGRLH
+18 GIDRLH
-30 VTYGVKAQSI
+30 
-40 TGSGVIDA
+40 
-48 GSINA
+48 
-53 DTVCIDD
+53 
-60 VESGT
+60 
-65 VICKR
+65 
-70 LIAKRVQAPEVFAS
+70 
-84 ESAAVSCFLSA
+84 
-95 AYVETGKLT
+95 
-104 AAISEVDEVVAQE
+104 
-117 VVNLTPKKRTLFGTL
+117 
-132 FASMLRSFW
+132 
-141 TALTAPRQK
+141 
-150 AEVLDAEFVPAQEDH
+150 
-165 TETVQNEGSA
+165 NE
-175 EFSASDQ
+175 
-182 SVPEVEEKQED
+182 
-193 VVDEE
+193 
-198 LNRIVGLFK
+198 N
-207 LSREQ
+207 
-212 GYNPDVAIRMCFVD
+212 NPDVAIRMCFVD

-270 LNPLYFIEEL
+270 FNPLYFIEEL

-326 CREEIRSLEERI
+326 CREEIRGLEERI

-352 ESHEQAEQEV
+352 ESHEQAEQEL
-362 TLQADLLRREIAE
+362 TLQVDTLREEIAE
-375 LEQRQFSSMDVS
+375 LEQRQFSGMDVS
-387 AMQERLVELSGRYEE
+387 DMQERLVELSGRYEE
-402 AARDERADTSKL
+402 AARDERTDTSKL
-414 REQLQL
+414 REQIQT
-420 LREKIARREVEKY
+420 LREKIARREGEQY

-453 RYQRENAA
+453 RYQRESAA

-542 RCASLAEQ
+542 RWASLAEQ

-610 DREIAQANASIAEIK
+610 DREIAQANSSIAEIK

>member
-1 MKTVYIPKG
+1 MKKIEQFQITSLMLSGFKSYEEPTELVFGNPTVITGGNGRGKSSIADAIAFAVTGCPFFG
-10 ETVHYESL
+10 ER
-18 ATEHLVVHGRLH
+18 GIDRLH
-30 VTYGVKAQSI
+30 
-40 TGSGVIDA
+40 
-48 GSINA
+48 
-53 DTVCIDD
+53 
-60 VESGT
+60 
-65 VICKR
+65 
-70 LIAKRVQAPEVFAS
+70 
-84 ESAAVSCFLSA
+84 
-95 AYVETGKLT
+95 
-104 AAISEVDEVVAQE
+104 
-117 VVNLTPKKRTLFGTL
+117 
-132 FASMLRSFW
+132 
-141 TALTAPRQK
+141 
-150 AEVLDAEFVPAQEDH
+150 
-165 TETVQNEGSA
+165 NE
-175 EFSASDQ
+175 
-182 SVPEVEEKQED
+182 
-193 VVDEE
+193 
-198 LNRIVGLFK
+198 N
-207 LSREQ
+207 
-212 GYNPDVAIRMCFVD
+212 NPDVAIRMCFVD

-270 LNPLYFIEEL
+270 FNPLYFIEEL

-326 CREEIRSLEERI
+326 CREEIRGLEERI

-352 ESHEQAEQEV
+352 ESHEQAEQEL
-362 TLQADLLRREIAE
+362 TLQADTLREEIAE
-375 LEQRQFSSMDVS
+375 LEQRQFSGMDVS
-387 AMQERLVELSGRYEE
+387 DMQERLVELSGRYEE
-402 AARDERADTSKL
+402 AARDERTDTTKL
-414 REQLQL
+414 REQLQT
-420 LREKIARREVEKY
+420 LREKIARREGEQY

-453 RYQRENAA
+453 RYQRESAA

-610 DREIAQANASIAEIK
+610 DREIAQANANIAEIK

-738 QVKPIRPIAFA
+738 QVKPVRPIVFA

>member
-1 MKTVYIPKG
+1 MKKIKQFQITSLMLSGFKSYEEPTELVFGNPTVITGGNGRGKSSIADAIAFAVTGCPFFG
-10 ETVHYESL
+10 ER
-18 ATEHLVVHGRLH
+18 GIDRLH
-30 VTYGVKAQSI
+30 
-40 TGSGVIDA
+40 
-48 GSINA
+48 
-53 DTVCIDD
+53 
-60 VESGT
+60 
-65 VICKR
+65 
-70 LIAKRVQAPEVFAS
+70 
-84 ESAAVSCFLSA
+84 
-95 AYVETGKLT
+95 
-104 AAISEVDEVVAQE
+104 
-117 VVNLTPKKRTLFGTL
+117 
-132 FASMLRSFW
+132 
-141 TALTAPRQK
+141 
-150 AEVLDAEFVPAQEDH
+150 
-165 TETVQNEGSA
+165 NE
-175 EFSASDQ
+175 
-182 SVPEVEEKQED
+182 
-193 VVDEE
+193 
-198 LNRIVGLFK
+198 N
-207 LSREQ
+207 
-212 GYNPDVAIRMCFVD
+212 NPDVAIRMCFVD

-270 LNPLYFIEEL
+270 FNPLYFIEEL

-326 CREEIRSLEERI
+326 CREEIRGLEERI

-352 ESHEQAEQEV
+352 ESHEQAEQEL
-362 TLQADLLRREIAE
+362 TLQADTLREEIAE
-375 LEQRQFSSMDVS
+375 LEQRQFSGMDVS

-402 AARDERADTSKL
+402 AARDERTDTSKL
-414 REQLQL
+414 REQLQT
-420 LREKIARREVEKY
+420 LREKIARREGEQY

-478 TEQSLPEVQAAL
+478 TEQSLSEVQAAL

-510 LQEMDKKAADTFAQF
+510 LQEMDKKAADTFARF

-738 QVKPIRPIAFA
+738 QVKPVRPIVFA

>member
-1 MKTVYIPKG
+1 MKKIEQFQITSLMLSGFKSYEEPTELVFGNPTVITGGNGRGKSSIADAIAFAVTGCPFFG
-10 ETVHYESL
+10 ER
-18 ATEHLVVHGRLH
+18 GIDRLH
-30 VTYGVKAQSI
+30 
-40 TGSGVIDA
+40 
-48 GSINA
+48 
-53 DTVCIDD
+53 
-60 VESGT
+60 
-65 VICKR
+65 
-70 LIAKRVQAPEVFAS
+70 
-84 ESAAVSCFLSA
+84 
-95 AYVETGKLT
+95 
-104 AAISEVDEVVAQE
+104 
-117 VVNLTPKKRTLFGTL
+117 
-132 FASMLRSFW
+132 
-141 TALTAPRQK
+141 
-150 AEVLDAEFVPAQEDH
+150 
-165 TETVQNEGSA
+165 NE
-175 EFSASDQ
+175 
-182 SVPEVEEKQED
+182 
-193 VVDEE
+193 
-198 LNRIVGLFK
+198 N
-207 LSREQ
+207 
-212 GYNPDVAIRMCFVD
+212 NPDVAIRMCLVD

-319 PEGSLKR
+319 LEGSLKR

-478 TEQSLPEVQAAL
+478 TEQSLSEVQAAL

-510 LQEMDKKAADTFAQF
+510 LQEMDKKAADTFARF

-550 ASAETER
+550 ASAETEC

-572 NLSQSEYDHL
+572 NLSQAEYDRL

-625 RKMANV
+625 RKMADV

-637 RAELT
+637 RAELI

-730 KCVSGAAL
+730 KCVSGATL
-738 QVKPIRPIAFA
+738 QVKPVRPIVFA
-749 EQRAA
+749 EQSAA

>member
-1 MKTVYIPKG
+1 MKKIEQFQITSLMLSGFKSYEEPTELVFGNPTVITGGNGRGKSSIADAIAFAVTGCPFFG
-10 ETVHYESL
+10 ER
-18 ATEHLVVHGRLH
+18 GIDRLH
-30 VTYGVKAQSI
+30 
-40 TGSGVIDA
+40 
-48 GSINA
+48 
-53 DTVCIDD
+53 
-60 VESGT
+60 
-65 VICKR
+65 
-70 LIAKRVQAPEVFAS
+70 
-84 ESAAVSCFLSA
+84 
-95 AYVETGKLT
+95 
-104 AAISEVDEVVAQE
+104 
-117 VVNLTPKKRTLFGTL
+117 
-132 FASMLRSFW
+132 
-141 TALTAPRQK
+141 
-150 AEVLDAEFVPAQEDH
+150 
-165 TETVQNEGSA
+165 NE
-175 EFSASDQ
+175 
-182 SVPEVEEKQED
+182 
-193 VVDEE
+193 
-198 LNRIVGLFK
+198 N
-207 LSREQ
+207 
-212 GYNPDVAIRMCFVD
+212 NPDVAIRMCFVD

-288 ERYLPT
+288 GRYLPT

-326 CREEIRSLEERI
+326 CREEIRGLEERI

-352 ESHEQAEQEV
+352 ESHEQAEQEL
-362 TLQADLLRREIAE
+362 TLQADTLREEIAE
-375 LEQRQFSSMDVS
+375 LEQRQFSGMDVS
-387 AMQERLVELSGRYEE
+387 DMQERLVELSGRYEE
-402 AARDERADTSKL
+402 AARDERTDTSKL

-478 TEQSLPEVQAAL
+478 TEQSLSEVQAAL

-510 LQEMDKKAADTFAQF
+510 LQEMDKKAADTFARF

-550 ASAETER
+550 ASAETEC

-572 NLSQSEYDHL
+572 NLSQAEYDRL
-582 GTCREELRQSEAK
+582 GTCREELRHSEAK
-595 IAALQTMTAAQLPDF
+595 IAALQDMTAAQLPDF
-610 DREIAQANASIAEIK
+610 DREIAQANANIAEIK
-625 RKMANV
+625 RKMADV

-666 DTFKFQYGGRRYDRL
+666 DTFKFQYAAVTTDSLFRRRSGPAWR
-681 SLSEK
+681 SLS
-686 IRAGMEVSELMKRL
+686 
-700 TGRNYPV
+700 
-707 FVDNMESVDDLANV
+707 
-721 RPTGQIIMA
+721 
-730 KCVSGAAL
+730 
-738 QVKPIRPIAFA
+738 
-749 EQRAA
+749 

>member
-1 MKTVYIPKG
+1 MKKIKQFQITSLMLSGFKSYEEPTELVFGNPTVITGGNGRGKSSIADAIAFAVTGCPFFG
-10 ETVHYESL
+10 ER
-18 ATEHLVVHGRLH
+18 GIDRLH
-30 VTYGVKAQSI
+30 
-40 TGSGVIDA
+40 
-48 GSINA
+48 
-53 DTVCIDD
+53 
-60 VESGT
+60 
-65 VICKR
+65 
-70 LIAKRVQAPEVFAS
+70 
-84 ESAAVSCFLSA
+84 
-95 AYVETGKLT
+95 
-104 AAISEVDEVVAQE
+104 
-117 VVNLTPKKRTLFGTL
+117 
-132 FASMLRSFW
+132 
-141 TALTAPRQK
+141 
-150 AEVLDAEFVPAQEDH
+150 
-165 TETVQNEGSA
+165 NE
-175 EFSASDQ
+175 
-182 SVPEVEEKQED
+182 
-193 VVDEE
+193 
-198 LNRIVGLFK
+198 N
-207 LSREQ
+207 
-212 GYNPDVAIRMCFVD
+212 NPDVAIRMCFVD

-270 LNPLYFIEEL
+270 FNPLYFIEEL

-326 CREEIRSLEERI
+326 CREEIRGLEERI

-352 ESHEQAEQEV
+352 ESHEQAEQEL

-530 GKWAAEAAEMEQ
+530 GKWVAEATEMEQ

-625 RKMANV
+625 RKMADV

-738 QVKPIRPIAFA
+738 QVKPVRPIVFA

>member
-1 MKTVYIPKG
+1 MKKIEQFQITSLMLSGFKSYEEPTELVFGNPTVITGGNGRGKSSIADAIAFAVTGCPFFG
-10 ETVHYESL
+10 ER
-18 ATEHLVVHGRLH
+18 GIDRLH
-30 VTYGVKAQSI
+30 
-40 TGSGVIDA
+40 
-48 GSINA
+48 
-53 DTVCIDD
+53 
-60 VESGT
+60 
-65 VICKR
+65 
-70 LIAKRVQAPEVFAS
+70 
-84 ESAAVSCFLSA
+84 
-95 AYVETGKLT
+95 
-104 AAISEVDEVVAQE
+104 
-117 VVNLTPKKRTLFGTL
+117 
-132 FASMLRSFW
+132 
-141 TALTAPRQK
+141 
-150 AEVLDAEFVPAQEDH
+150 
-165 TETVQNEGSA
+165 NE
-175 EFSASDQ
+175 
-182 SVPEVEEKQED
+182 
-193 VVDEE
+193 
-198 LNRIVGLFK
+198 N
-207 LSREQ
+207 
-212 GYNPDVAIRMCFVD
+212 NPDVAIRMCFVD

-270 LNPLYFIEEL
+270 FNPLYFIEEL

-326 CREEIRSLEERI
+326 CREEIRGLEERI

-352 ESHEQAEQEV
+352 ESHEQAEQEL
-362 TLQADLLRREIAE
+362 TLQADTLREEIAE
-375 LEQRQFSSMDVS
+375 LEQRQFSGMDVS
-387 AMQERLVELSGRYEE
+387 DMQERLVELSGRYEE
-402 AARDERADTSKL
+402 AARDERTDTSKL
-414 REQLQL
+414 REQLQT

-478 TEQSLPEVQAAL
+478 TEQSLSEVQAAL

-610 DREIAQANASIAEIK
+610 DREIAQANANIAEIK

>member
-1 MKTVYIPKG
+1 MKKIEQFQITSLMLSGFKSYEEPTELVFGNPTVITGGNGRGKSSIADAIAFAVTGCPFFG
-10 ETVHYESL
+10 ER
-18 ATEHLVVHGRLH
+18 GIDRLH
-30 VTYGVKAQSI
+30 
-40 TGSGVIDA
+40 
-48 GSINA
+48 
-53 DTVCIDD
+53 
-60 VESGT
+60 
-65 VICKR
+65 
-70 LIAKRVQAPEVFAS
+70 
-84 ESAAVSCFLSA
+84 
-95 AYVETGKLT
+95 
-104 AAISEVDEVVAQE
+104 
-117 VVNLTPKKRTLFGTL
+117 
-132 FASMLRSFW
+132 
-141 TALTAPRQK
+141 
-150 AEVLDAEFVPAQEDH
+150 
-165 TETVQNEGSA
+165 NE
-175 EFSASDQ
+175 
-182 SVPEVEEKQED
+182 
-193 VVDEE
+193 
-198 LNRIVGLFK
+198 N
-207 LSREQ
+207 
-212 GYNPDVAIRMCFVD
+212 NPDVAIRMCFVD

-270 LNPLYFIEEL
+270 FNPLYFIEEL

-326 CREEIRSLEERI
+326 CREEIRGLEERI

-352 ESHEQAEQEV
+352 ESHEQAEQEL
-362 TLQADLLRREIAE
+362 TLQADTLREEIAE
-375 LEQRQFSSMDVS
+375 LEQRQFSGMDVS
-387 AMQERLVELSGRYEE
+387 DMQERLVELSGRYEE
-402 AARDERADTSKL
+402 AARDERTDTSKL
-414 REQLQL
+414 REQIQT
-420 LREKIARREVEKY
+420 LREKIARREGEQY

-453 RYQRENAA
+453 RYQRESAA
-461 YKAFHAG
+461 YKVFHAG

-510 LQEMDKKAADTFAQF
+510 LQEMDKKAADTFARF

-550 ASAETER
+550 ASAETEC

-595 IAALQTMTAAQLPDF
+595 IAALQDMTAAQLPDF
-610 DREIAQANASIAEIK
+610 DREIAQANANIAEIK
-625 RKMANV
+625 RKMADV

>member
-1 MKTVYIPKG
+1 MKKIEQFQITSLMLSGFKSYEEPTELVFGNPTVITGGNGRGKSSIADAIAFAVTGCPFFG
-10 ETVHYESL
+10 ER
-18 ATEHLVVHGRLH
+18 GIDRLH
-30 VTYGVKAQSI
+30 
-40 TGSGVIDA
+40 
-48 GSINA
+48 
-53 DTVCIDD
+53 
-60 VESGT
+60 
-65 VICKR
+65 
-70 LIAKRVQAPEVFAS
+70 
-84 ESAAVSCFLSA
+84 
-95 AYVETGKLT
+95 
-104 AAISEVDEVVAQE
+104 
-117 VVNLTPKKRTLFGTL
+117 
-132 FASMLRSFW
+132 
-141 TALTAPRQK
+141 
-150 AEVLDAEFVPAQEDH
+150 
-165 TETVQNEGSA
+165 NE
-175 EFSASDQ
+175 
-182 SVPEVEEKQED
+182 
-193 VVDEE
+193 
-198 LNRIVGLFK
+198 N
-207 LSREQ
+207 
-212 GYNPDVAIRMCFVD
+212 NPDVAIRMCFVD

-270 LNPLYFIEEL
+270 FNPLYFIEEL
-280 GEDGKKLL
+280 GENGKKLL

-326 CREEIRSLEERI
+326 CREEIRGLEERI

-352 ESHEQAEQEV
+352 ESHEQAEQEL
-362 TLQADLLRREIAE
+362 TLQADTLREEIAE
-375 LEQRQFSSMDVS
+375 LEQRQFSGMDVS
-387 AMQERLVELSGRYEE
+387 DMQERLVELSGRYEE
-402 AARDERADTSKL
+402 AARDERTDTSKL
-414 REQLQL
+414 REQLQT
-420 LREKIARREVEKY
+420 LREKIARREGEQY

-453 RYQRENAA
+453 RYQRESAA

-681 SLSEK
+681 SFSEK

-738 QVKPIRPIAFA
+738 QVKPVRPIVFA

>member
-1 MKTVYIPKG
+1 MKKIEQFQITSLMLSGFKSYEEPTELVFGNPTV
-10 ETVHYESL
+10 
-18 ATEHLVVHGRLH
+18 
-30 VTYGVKAQSI
+30 I
-40 TGSGVIDA
+40 TGGNGRGKSSIADAIAFAVTGCPFFGERGID
-48 GSINA
+48 
-53 DTVCIDD
+53 
-60 VESGT
+60 
-65 VICKR
+65 R
-70 LIAKRVQAPEVFAS
+70 
-84 ESAAVSCFLSA
+84 
-95 AYVETGKLT
+95 
-104 AAISEVDEVVAQE
+104 
-117 VVNLTPKKRTLFGTL
+117 
-132 FASMLRSFW
+132 M
-141 TALTAPRQK
+141 
-150 AEVLDAEFVPAQEDH
+150 H
-165 TETVQNEGSA
+165 NE
-175 EFSASDQ
+175 
-182 SVPEVEEKQED
+182 
-193 VVDEE
+193 
-198 LNRIVGLFK
+198 N
-207 LSREQ
+207 
-212 GYNPDVAIRMCFVD
+212 NPDVAIRMCFVD

-270 LNPLYFIEEL
+270 FNPLYFIEEL

-294 IPHETVLSQLS
+294 IPHETILSQLS

-326 CREEIRSLEERI
+326 CREEIRGLEERI

-352 ESHEQAEQEV
+352 ESHEQAEQEL
-362 TLQADLLRREIAE
+362 TLQADTLREEIAE
-375 LEQRQFSSMDVS
+375 LEQRQFSGMDVS
-387 AMQERLVELSGRYEE
+387 DMQERLVELSGRYEE
-402 AARDERADTSKL
+402 AARDERTDTSKL
-414 REQLQL
+414 REQLQT
-420 LREKIARREVEKY
+420 LREKIARREGEQY

-478 TEQSLPEVQAAL
+478 TEQSLSEVQAAL

-510 LQEMDKKAADTFAQF
+510 LQEMDKKAADTFARF

-550 ASAETER
+550 ASAETEC

-572 NLSQSEYDHL
+572 NLSQAEYDRL

-595 IAALQTMTAAQLPDF
+595 IAALQDMTAAQLPDF
-610 DREIAQANASIAEIK
+610 DRKIAQANANIAEIK
-625 RKMANV
+625 RKMADV

>member
-1 MKTVYIPKG
+1 MKKIEQFQITSLMLSGFKSYEEPTELVFGNPTVITGGNGRGKSSIADAIAFAVTGCPFFG
-10 ETVHYESL
+10 ER
-18 ATEHLVVHGRLH
+18 GIDRLH
-30 VTYGVKAQSI
+30 
-40 TGSGVIDA
+40 
-48 GSINA
+48 
-53 DTVCIDD
+53 
-60 VESGT
+60 
-65 VICKR
+65 
-70 LIAKRVQAPEVFAS
+70 
-84 ESAAVSCFLSA
+84 
-95 AYVETGKLT
+95 
-104 AAISEVDEVVAQE
+104 
-117 VVNLTPKKRTLFGTL
+117 
-132 FASMLRSFW
+132 
-141 TALTAPRQK
+141 
-150 AEVLDAEFVPAQEDH
+150 
-165 TETVQNEGSA
+165 NE
-175 EFSASDQ
+175 
-182 SVPEVEEKQED
+182 
-193 VVDEE
+193 
-198 LNRIVGLFK
+198 N
-207 LSREQ
+207 
-212 GYNPDVAIRMCFVD
+212 NPDAAIRMCFVD

-270 LNPLYFIEEL
+270 FNPLYFIEEL

-326 CREEIRSLEERI
+326 CREEIRGLEERI

-352 ESHEQAEQEV
+352 ESHEQAEQEL
-362 TLQADLLRREIAE
+362 TLQADTLREEIAE
-375 LEQRQFSSMDVS
+375 LEQRQFSGMDVS
-387 AMQERLVELSGRYEE
+387 DMQERLVELSGRYEE
-402 AARDERADTSKL
+402 AARDERTDTSKL
-414 REQLQL
+414 REQLQT
-420 LREKIARREVEKY
+420 LREKIARREGEQY

-453 RYQRENAA
+453 RYQRESAA

-610 DREIAQANASIAEIK
+610 DREIAQANANIAEIK
-625 RKMANV
+625 RKMADV

-655 YDVVKSTGEVK
+655 YDDVVKSTGEVK

-738 QVKPIRPIAFA
+738 QVKPVRPIVFA

>member
-1 MKTVYIPKG
+1 MKKIEQFQITSLMLSGFKSYEEPTELVFGNPTVITGGNGRGKSSIADAIAFAVTGCPFFG
-10 ETVHYESL
+10 ER
-18 ATEHLVVHGRLH
+18 GIDRLH
-30 VTYGVKAQSI
+30 
-40 TGSGVIDA
+40 
-48 GSINA
+48 
-53 DTVCIDD
+53 
-60 VESGT
+60 
-65 VICKR
+65 
-70 LIAKRVQAPEVFAS
+70 
-84 ESAAVSCFLSA
+84 
-95 AYVETGKLT
+95 
-104 AAISEVDEVVAQE
+104 
-117 VVNLTPKKRTLFGTL
+117 
-132 FASMLRSFW
+132 
-141 TALTAPRQK
+141 
-150 AEVLDAEFVPAQEDH
+150 
-165 TETVQNEGSA
+165 NE
-175 EFSASDQ
+175 
-182 SVPEVEEKQED
+182 
-193 VVDEE
+193 
-198 LNRIVGLFK
+198 N
-207 LSREQ
+207 
-212 GYNPDVAIRMCFVD
+212 NPDVAIRMCFVD

-326 CREEIRSLEERI
+326 CREEIRGLEERI

-352 ESHEQAEQEV
+352 ESHEQAEQEL
-362 TLQADLLRREIAE
+362 TLQADTLREEIAE
-375 LEQRQFSSMDVS
+375 LEQRQFSGMDVS

-402 AARDERADTSKL
+402 AARDERTDTSKL
-414 REQLQL
+414 REQLQT
-420 LREKIARREVEKY
+420 LREKIARREGEQY
-433 QSKFTEALAEAS
+433 LSKFTEALAEAS

-453 RYQRENAA
+453 RYQRESAA

-595 IAALQTMTAAQLPDF
+595 IAALQDMTAAQLPDF

-625 RKMANV
+625 RKMADV